1 MGIPAQADTT
11 NKNSGTEQE
20 AEDNQNHEEDDVEL
34 TDEERFTTAV
44 SEAVA
49 AITRGE
55 DGKYILPEGLSMEMR
70 MAVIA
75 EKRRRDTQSEFT
87 KTSQKAK
94 ALEAEN
100 TALKKRAIG
109 NVKIDL
115 TPELKEELEE
125 LKFSDPEEWRKRM
138 NKLEQEA
145 FSKHKKELDDEMG
158 QVSTEILNKEELGRR
173 EEVLKEFIKS
183 HEGFK
188 LNDDI
193 LANDIPP
200 RFTKRLETGEIS
212 FETFLQ
218 EVYDYTKTGKVVKQE
233 DVLKQPNLSKV
244 GGSTTLEK
252 HAENVDII
260 KSYEK
265 EVF

>member
-11 NKNSGTEQE
+11 KQNSGTEQDTD
-20 AEDNQNHEEDDVEL
+20 DNKNHADDVEL
-34 TDEERFTTAV
+34 TEEERFTTAI

-49 AITRGE
+49 AITRGD
-55 DGKYILPEGLSMEMR
+55 DGKYILPEGLSLEMR

-145 FSKHKKELDDEMG
+145 FSKHQKELDEEMG
-158 QVSTEILNKEELGRR
+158 QVSTEILNKEELARR
-173 EEVLKEFIKS
+173 EEVLKEFMKS
-183 HEGFK
+183 HEGFT

-200 RFTKRLETGEIS
+200 RFTKRLETGAIS

-233 DVLKQPNLSKV
+233 DVLGQPNLSKV
-244 GGSTTLEK
+244 GGGTAPEK
-252 HAENVDII
+252 HAESVDII

>member
-1 MGIPAQADTT
+1 MGIPAKADTT
-11 NKNSGTEQE
+11 NENSGTELE
-20 AEDNQNHEEDDVEL
+20 TNDDVEVSE
-34 TDEERFTTAV
+34 EERFTTAV
-44 SEAVA
+44 SQAVA
-49 AITRGE
+49 AITRGD

-109 NVKIDL
+109 NVKIEL
-115 TPELKEELEE
+115 TPELREELED

-158 QVSTEILNKEELGRR
+158 QVSTEILNKDELERR
-173 EEVLKEFIKS
+173 EEVLKEFLKS
-183 HEGFK
+183 HEGFE

-200 RFTKRLETGEIS
+200 RFSKRLETGEIS

-218 EVYDYTKTGKVVKQE
+218 EVYDYTKTGKVIKQE
-233 DVLKQPNLSKV
+233 GVLNQPNLSKV
-244 GGSTTLEK
+244 GGSTSPEK
-252 HAENVDII
+252 HAERVDII